1 MNTSKHVKVTYNED
15 GSVIRQTIETADGKT
30 ISEHLEHFTA
40 EDWAKEK
47 ESCLKEKTTKEETTK
62 EETSKEAKKE
72 KQEKD
77 LEVILR
83 KIWDNPSCTSSDI
96 EFVNKL
102 MEWSINF
109 TSDIKKKMF
118 PFLLID
124 MDLIKELENDEFT
137 ESCSKHNDDIN
148 KDINKMNVEIF
159 KMLIEKNIELQKV
172 AIIAASEKRGGVP
185 KDSIDIMTEEV
196 NKKRECLLEFVSYLE
211 KL

>member
-30 ISEHLEHFTA
+30 VSEHLEHFTA

-47 ESCLKEKTTKEETTK
+47 ESCSKEETKETK
-62 EETSKEAKKE
+62 ETKKE
-72 KQEKD
+72 KQKAD
-77 LEVILR
+77 LEVILK
-83 KIWDNPSCTSSDI
+83 KIWDHPCCTSSDI

-102 MEWSINF
+102 MEWSIGF
-109 TSDIKKKMF
+109 TSDIKEKMF

-137 ESCSKHNDDIN
+137 KSCSKHNDDIN
-148 KDINKMNVEIF
+148 KDINKMNIEIF

-172 AIIAASEKRGGVP
+172 AVVAASERHGGVS
-185 KDSIDIMTEEV
+185 KDKIDIMTEEV
-196 NKKRECLLEFVSYLE
+196 NKKREYLLEFVAYLE
-211 KL
+211 KI

>member
-30 ISEHLEHFTA
+30 VSEHLEHFTA

-47 ESCLKEKTTKEETTK
+47 ESCSSNEPKDGPRNET
-62 EETSKEAKKE
+62 KKE
-72 KQEKD
+72 RQKKD
-77 LEVILR
+77 LESILR
-83 KIWDNPSCTSSDI
+83 KIWDNPSCTSADI

-102 MEWSINF
+102 MEWSIGF
-109 TSDIKKKMF
+109 TSDIKEKMF

-124 MDLIKELENDEFT
+124 MDLIKELENDEFI

-148 KDINKMNVEIF
+148 KDINKMNIEIF

-172 AIIAASEKRGGVP
+172 AVMAASERRGGTP
-185 KDSIDIMTEEV
+185 KDKIDAMTEEV
-196 NKKRECLLEFVSYLE
+196 DKKREYLLEFVAYLE
-211 KL
+211 KI